1 MVSAEQWRIYFS
13 PNFPLDPDGMIRY
26 LKAVYYS
33 FPVQLILLY
42 LKKHQ
47 LLLLFWVIL
56 FSTIHGGFMHSFGA
70 DALFLAPEYLDHVN
84 ALSGAIVG
92 AAAGAFIM
100 SWNVTTFI
108 LYSRHF
114 RFLATT
120 TRPFLKFCT
129 NNFILPGGLLV
140 YYFFKAIDFDSTK
153 ELMTNSEIAWL
164 IAGFL
169 TGLLLVIGLSLLY
182 FFGADRTIIRQ
193 MTPLIANPKLFKS
206 QFNSKEIHR
215 NSSRLIH
222 VQWYM
227 SGPFSVKQVRDV
239 SHYSKEFIE
248 KIFSRHHFAAIL
260 SIFIAF
266 LFLVLVGFF
275 LDEPAFQLPAAAS
288 IFLFFSILLAV
299 SGAFSYFMQSWSIP
313 FLVLLFFIL
322 NILYRYEIID
332 PTNKAYGLNYTNRT
346 ERPVY
351 DRDHLLDMC
360 SPEKVAS
367 DKTLMLQILENWKK
381 KQKETKPLL
390 LIINTSGGGS
400 RSAAFTMNVLQKL
413 DRQNGGHLMDK
424 TFLITGA
431 SGGMFGAAYFRE
443 LSRIKEYQDPV
454 INPDDRK
461 YTDAIS
467 EDLLNP
473 LFSSFVA
480 RDLFSPAQKFKVGD
494 YEYIK
499 DRGYAFEQK
508 LNENTAGMLDRQ
520 LRDLAPE
527 EASAKIPVMLFS
539 SVITRDSRTMLI
551 STQPISFLM
560 RPVFDSTRIKTI
572 DPDAVDFGSFFY
584 KQDPMNMRMLTA
596 LRMNATFPYVL
607 PNVWLPSEPVID
619 VMDAGFRDNFG
630 EQVGIRFV
638 DVFRDWIQKNTR
650 GVLLIQIR
658 DRKTGGW
665 EYPFEST
672 DITEIITKP
681 LLLLQYNWYK
691 MQEYNQNDLLSVM
704 EGYMGNNF
712 YKMTFQYEPKSV
724 NEGATLNFHLSRQE
738 KLELANAVNS
748 SLNQQIFKSVNDLLN
763 P

>member
-1 MVSAEQWRIYFS
+1 M
-13 PNFPLDPDGMIRY
+13 RY
-26 LKAVYYS
+26 LKAVYFS

-42 LKKHQ
+42 LKKYQ
-47 LLLLFWVIL
+47 LLLLFWGIL

-70 DALFLAPEYLDHVN
+70 DALFLAPEYLGNVN

-100 SWNVTTFI
+100 CWNVTTFI

-120 TRPFLKFCT
+120 TRPFLKYCT
-129 NNFILPGGLLV
+129 NNFILPGILLIF
-140 YYFFKAIDFDSTK
+140 YFFEAIDFDSTK

-169 TGLLLVIGLSLLY
+169 TGFFLVIGLSLLY
-182 FFGADRTIIRQ
+182 FFEADRTIKRQ

-206 QFNSKEIHR
+206 QFKSKDIQL
-215 NSSRLIH
+215 NNSRLIH
-222 VQWYM
+222 VNWYM
-227 SGPFSVKQVRDV
+227 NGPFSIKQVRDV

-248 KIFSRHHFAAIL
+248 RIFSRHHFAAIL

-266 LFLVLVGFF
+266 LFLVVVGFF
-275 LDEPAFQLPAAAS
+275 MDEPAFQLPAAAS

-299 SGAFSYFMQSWSIP
+299 SGAFSYFLESWSIP
-313 FLVLLFFIL
+313 FLVLLFIVL
-322 NILYRYEIID
+322 NILYRYEVID

-346 ERPVY
+346 ERPLY
-351 DRDHLLDMC
+351 DREHLLDMC
-360 SPEKVAS
+360 SMSNVES
-367 DKTLMLQILENWKK
+367 DKGRMIKILENWKK
-381 KQKETKPLL
+381 KQKEEKPLL

-400 RSAAFTMNVLQKL
+400 RSAAFTMNILQKL
-413 DRQNGGHLMDK
+413 DKLNGGQLMNK
-424 TFLITGA
+424 TFMITGA

-443 LSRIKEYQDPV
+443 LSRLRDYKDST
-454 INPDDRK
+454 INPDDKK
-461 YTDAIS
+461 YTDAIAG
-467 EDLLNP
+467 DLLNP

-480 RDLFSPAQKFKVGD
+480 RDLFSPAQKFYVGN

-508 LNENTAGMLDRQ
+508 LDKNTGGVLNRQ
-520 LRDLAPE
+520 LRDLAPD
-527 EASAKIPVMLFS
+527 EAAARIPLMLFS

-560 RPVFDSTRIKTI
+560 RPVFDSSRIKTI

-584 KQDPMNMRMLTA
+584 KQDPMNVRMLTA

-638 DVFRDWIQKNTR
+638 DVFRDWILKNTR

-665 EYPFEST
+665 EYPFESK

-712 YKMTFQYEPKSV
+712 YKMTFQYEPKLA
-724 NEGATLNFHLSRQE
+724 NEGAALNFHLSREE
-738 KLELANAVNS
+738 KIDIANAVNS
-748 SLNQQIFKSVNDLLN
+748 SLNQQIFKSVNDLMN

>member
-1 MVSAEQWRIYFS
+1 M
-13 PNFPLDPDGMIRY
+13 MRY

-42 LKKHQ
+42 LKKYQ
-47 LLLLFWVIL
+47 LLLLFWGIL

-70 DALFLAPEYLDHVN
+70 DALFLAPEYLDNVN

-120 TRPFLKFCT
+120 TRPFLKYCT
-129 NNFILPGGLLV
+129 NNFILPGSLLI
-140 YYFFKAIDFDSTK
+140 YYFFKAIEFDSSK
-153 ELMTNSEIAWL
+153 ELMTNGEIAWL

-169 TGLLLVIGLSLLY
+169 TGFFLVIGLSLLY
-182 FFGADRTIIRQ
+182 FFGADFTIKRQ

-206 QFNSKEIHR
+206 QFKSKDVQL
-215 NSSRLIH
+215 NSSRLIR
-222 VQWYM
+222 VNWYM
-227 SGPFSVKQVRDV
+227 NGPFSVKQVRDV

-248 KIFSRHHFAAIL
+248 RIFSRHHFAAIL
-260 SIFIAF
+260 SICIAF
-266 LFLVLVGFF
+266 LFLVVVGFF
-275 LDEPAFQLPAAAS
+275 MDEPAFQLPAAAS
-288 IFLFFSILLAV
+288 IFLFFSILLSV
-299 SGAFSYFMQSWSIP
+299 SGAFSYFLESWSIP
-313 FLVLLFFIL
+313 FLVLLFFVL
-322 NILYRYEIID
+322 NILYRFEVID
-332 PTNKAYGLNYTNRT
+332 PTNKAYGLNYTNRA

-351 DRDHLLDMC
+351 NRDHLLAMC
-360 SPEKVAS
+360 SLDKVTE
-367 DKTLMLQILENWKK
+367 DKTKMLRILESWKK
-381 KQKETKPLL
+381 KQKENKPLL

-413 DRQNGGHLMDK
+413 DRQNNGHLMDK
-424 TFLITGA
+424 TFMITGA

-443 LSRIKEYQDPV
+443 LSRLKTNKGST
-454 INPDDRK
+454 INPDDRGF
-461 YTDAIS
+461 TDAIS
-467 EDLLNP
+467 GDLLNP

-499 DRGYAFEQK
+499 DRGYSFEQK
-508 LNENTAGMLDRQ
+508 LNKNTAGVLDRQ
-520 LRDLAPE
+520 LRDIEPE
-527 EASAKIPVMLFS
+527 EAAARIPLMLFS

-560 RPVFDSTRIKTI
+560 RPVFDSSRIKTI

-630 EQVGIRFV
+630 EQVGLRFIH
-638 DVFRDWIQKNTR
+638 VFRDWIIQNTR

-665 EYPFEST
+665 DYPFESK

-712 YKMTFQYEPKSV
+712 YKMTFQYEPKTV
-724 NEGATLNFHLSRQE
+724 NEGAALNFHLSRQE
-738 KLELANAVNS
+738 KLDLANAVNNQ
-748 SLNQQIFKSVNDLLN
+748 LNQQIFKNVNDLLN

>member
-1 MVSAEQWRIYFS
+1 
-13 PNFPLDPDGMIRY
+13 MIRY

-42 LKKHQ
+42 LKKYQ

-70 DALFLAPEYLDHVN
+70 DALFLAPEYLDNVN

-92 AAAGAFIM
+92 ASAGAFIM
-100 SWNVTTFI
+100 CWNVTTFI

-120 TRPFLKFCT
+120 TRPFLKYCT
-129 NNFILPGGLLV
+129 NNFILPGVLLI
-140 YYFFKAIDFDSTK
+140 YYFFKAIDFDSNK
-153 ELMTNSEIAWL
+153 ELMTNGEIAWL

-169 TGLLLVIGLSLLY
+169 TGFFLVIGLSLVY
-182 FFGADRTIIRQ
+182 FFEADRTIKRQ

-206 QFNSKEIHR
+206 QFKSKDVQL
-215 NSSRLIH
+215 NSSRLIR
-222 VQWYM
+222 VSWYM
-227 SGPFSVKQVRDV
+227 NGPFTIKQVRDV

-248 KIFSRHHFAAIL
+248 RIFSRHHFAAIL

-266 LFLVLVGFF
+266 LFLVVVGFF
-275 LDEPAFQLPAAAS
+275 MDQPAFQLPAAAS
-288 IFLFFSILLAV
+288 IFLFFAILLAV
-299 SGAFSYFMQSWSIP
+299 SGAFSYFLESWSIP
-313 FLVLLFFIL
+313 FLVILFFLL
-322 NILYRYEIID
+322 NILYKYDVID
-332 PTNKAYGLNYTNRT
+332 PTNKAYGLNYTNRA
-346 ERPVY
+346 ERPAY
-351 DRDHLLDMC
+351 DREHLLDMC
-360 SPEKVAS
+360 SAKNVSE
-367 DKTLMLQILENWKK
+367 DKDRMIRILENWKK
-381 KQKETKPLL
+381 KQNEVKPLL

-400 RSAAFTMNVLQKL
+400 RSAAFTMNILQKL
-413 DRQNGGHLMDK
+413 DKLNGGKLMDK

-443 LSRIKEYQDPV
+443 LSRIREYKDST

-461 YTDAIS
+461 FTDAIS
-467 EDLLNP
+467 GDLLNP

-480 RDLFSPAQKFKVGD
+480 RDLFSPAQKFYVGN

-508 LNENTAGMLDRQ
+508 LNKNTGGVLDRQ
-520 LRDLAPE
+520 LRDLAPDE
-527 EASAKIPVMLFS
+527 SAARIPLMLFS

-551 STQPISFLM
+551 STQPIRFLM

-572 DPDAVDFGSFFY
+572 DPDAIDFGSFFNR
-584 KQDPMNMRMLTA
+584 QDPMNVRMLTA

-638 DVFRDWIQKNTR
+638 DVFREWIQKNTR

-665 EYPFEST
+665 ESPFEST

-704 EGYMGNNF
+704 EGYMGNDF
-712 YKMTFQYEPKSV
+712 YKMTFQYEPKLA
-724 NEGATLNFHLSRQE
+724 NEGAALNFHLSRKE
-738 KLELANAVNS
+738 KLDIANAVNS
-748 SLNQQIFKSVNDLLN
+748 AQNQQTFKSVNDLLN

>member
-1 MVSAEQWRIYFS
+1 MT
-13 PNFPLDPDGMIRY
+13 Y
-26 LKAVYYS
+26 LKSVYYS
-33 FPVQLILLY
+33 FPVQLVLLY
-42 LKKHQ
+42 LKKYQ
-47 LLLLFWVIL
+47 LLLIFWLIL
-56 FSTIHGGFMHSFGA
+56 FSTIHGGFMHSVGA
-70 DALFLAPEYLDHVN
+70 DALFLAPEYLDQVN

-108 LYSRHF
+108 LFSRHF

-129 NNFILPGGLLV
+129 NNFILPGSLLI
-140 YYFFKAIDFDSTK
+140 YYFFKAIDFDSSK
-153 ELMTNSEIAWL
+153 ELMTNGEIAWL

-169 TGLLLVIGLSLLY
+169 TGFFLVIGLSLLY

-193 MTPLIANPKLFKS
+193 MTPLISNPKLFKS
-206 QFNSKEIHR
+206 QFKSNDIQIY
-215 NSSRLIH
+215 SSRLIR
-222 VQWYM
+222 VNWYL
-227 SGPFSVKQVRDV
+227 SGPLSVKQVRDV
-239 SHYSKEFIE
+239 SHYSKEFIDRV
-248 KIFSRHHFAAIL
+248 FSRHHFAAIL
-260 SIFIAF
+260 SICIAF

-275 LDEPAFQLPAAAS
+275 MDEPFFQLPAAAS

-299 SGAFSYFMQSWSIP
+299 SGAFSYFLESWSIP
-313 FLVLLFFIL
+313 FLVLLFFVL
-322 NILYRYEIID
+322 NILYHFEVID
-332 PTNKAYGLNYTNRT
+332 PTNKAYGLNYTNRAD
-346 ERPVY
+346 RPEY
-351 DRDHLLDMC
+351 SRAHLLDMC
-360 SPEKVAS
+360 SPGKVTS
-367 DKTLMLQILENWKK
+367 DKDRMLKILEKWKK
-381 KQKETKPLL
+381 KQQEEKPML

-413 DRQNGGHLMDK
+413 DKENGGRLMDK

-443 LSRIKEYQDPV
+443 LSRLKTYKDSS
-454 INPDDRK
+454 INPDDHK

-467 EDLLNP
+467 VDLLNP

-480 RDLFSPAQKFKVGD
+480 RDLASPAQKFKVGN

-508 LNENTAGMLDRQ
+508 LNANTGGVLDRQ
-520 LRDLAPE
+520 FRDIEPE
-527 EASAKIPVMLFS
+527 EASAQIPLMLFS

-560 RPVFDSTRIKTI
+560 RPVFDSNRIKTI

-584 KQDPMNMRMLTA
+584 KQDPKNVRMLTA

-638 DVFRDWIQKNTR
+638 HVFHDWIQQNTR

-665 EYPFEST
+665 ENPFEST
-672 DITEIITKP
+672 SITEIITKP

-704 EGYMGNNF
+704 EGYMGNTF
-712 YKMTFQYEPKSV
+712 YKMTFQYEPALV
-724 NEGATLNFHLSRQE
+724 NDGAALNFHLSRKE
-738 KLELANAVNS
+738 KLDIANAVNS
-748 SLNQQIFKSVNDLLN
+748 PLNQQILKSVDELLN
-763 P
+763 PQ

>member
-1 MVSAEQWRIYFS
+1 MMV
-13 PNFPLDPDGMIRY
+13 Y
-26 LKAVYYS
+26 LKSVYYS

-42 LKKHQ
+42 LKKYQ
-47 LLLLFWVIL
+47 LLLIFWLIL
-56 FSTIHGGFMHSFGA
+56 FSTIHGGFMHSVGA

-92 AAAGAFIM
+92 AATGAFIM

-108 LYSRHF
+108 LFSRHF

-129 NNFILPGGLLV
+129 NNFILPGILLI
-140 YYFFKAIDFDSTK
+140 YYFFKAIDFDSSK

-169 TGLLLVIGLSLLY
+169 AGFFLVIGLSLLY

-206 QFNSKEIHR
+206 QFNSKDAQIY
-215 NSSRLIH
+215 SSRLIR
-222 VQWYM
+222 VNWYM
-227 SGPFSVKQVRDV
+227 SGPLSVKQVRDV
-239 SHYSKEFIE
+239 SHYSKEFIDRV
-248 KIFSRHHFAAIL
+248 FSRHHFAAIL
-260 SIFIAF
+260 SICIAF

-275 LDEPAFQLPAAAS
+275 MDEPYFQLPAAAS

-299 SGAFSYFMQSWSIP
+299 SGAFSYFLESWSIP
-313 FLVLLFFIL
+313 FLVLLFFFL
-322 NILYRYEIID
+322 NILYKYEIID
-332 PTNKAYGLNYTNRT
+332 PTNKAYGLNYTNRAD
-346 ERPVY
+346 RPEY
-351 DRDHLLDMC
+351 SQAHLEEMC
-360 SPEKVAS
+360 SPEKVAA
-367 DKTLMLQILENWKK
+367 DKSHMLTILENWKK
-381 KQKETKPLL
+381 KQKEEKPIL

-413 DRQNGGHLMDK
+413 DKEIGGRLMDK

-443 LSRIKEYQDPV
+443 LSRLKTFKDSS
-454 INPDDRK
+454 INPDDHK

-467 EDLLNP
+467 VDLLNP

-480 RDLFSPAQKFKVGD
+480 RDLFSPAQKFKVGS

-508 LNENTAGMLDRQ
+508 LNTNTGGVLDRQ
-520 LRDLAPE
+520 FRDIEPE
-527 EASAKIPVMLFS
+527 ERSAQIPLMFFS
-539 SVITRDSRTMLI
+539 SVVTRDSRTMLI

-560 RPVFDSTRIKTI
+560 RPVFDSNRIKTI
-572 DPDAVDFGSFFY
+572 APDAVDFGSFFY
-584 KQDPMNMRMLTA
+584 KQDPMNVRMLTA

-638 DVFRDWIQKNTR
+638 DVFHDWIQQNTR

-665 EYPFEST
+665 ENPYEST
-672 DITEIITKP
+672 NITDIITKP
-681 LLLLQYNWYK
+681 LLLIQFNWYK

-704 EGYMGNNF
+704 ESYMG
-712 YKMTFQYEPKSV
+712 
-724 NEGATLNFHLSRQE
+724 
-738 KLELANAVNS
+738 
-748 SLNQQIFKSVNDLLN
+748 
-763 P
+763 

>member
-1 MVSAEQWRIYFS
+1 MV
-13 PNFPLDPDGMIRY
+13 RY
-26 LKAVYYS
+26 LTSVYYS
-33 FPVQLILLY
+33 FPIQLILLY
-42 LKKHQ
+42 LKKYQ
-47 LLLLFWVIL
+47 LLLLFWGIL

-70 DALFLAPEYLDHVN
+70 DALFLAPEYLDNVN

-100 SWNVTTFI
+100 CWNVTTFI

-120 TRPFLKFCT
+120 TRPFLKYCT
-129 NNFILPGGLLV
+129 NNFILPGSLLT
-140 YYFFKAIDFDSTK
+140 YYFFKAIEFDSTK

-169 TGLLLVIGLSLLY
+169 TGFFLVIGLSLLY
-182 FFGADRTIIRQ
+182 FFGADFTIKRQ

-206 QFNSKEIHR
+206 QFKSKDIQL
-215 NSSRLIH
+215 NSSRLIR
-222 VQWYM
+222 VNWYM
-227 SGPFSVKQVRDV
+227 NGPFSVKQVRDV

-248 KIFSRHHFAAIL
+248 RIFSRHHFAAIL
-260 SIFIAF
+260 SICIAF
-266 LFLVLVGFF
+266 LFLGVVGFF
-275 LDEPAFQLPAAAS
+275 MDEPIFQLPAAAS

-299 SGAFSYFMQSWSIP
+299 SGAFSYFLESWSIP
-313 FLVLLFFIL
+313 FLVLLFFVL
-322 NILYRYEIID
+322 NILYHYDIID

-346 ERPVY
+346 ERPAY
-351 DRDHLLDMC
+351 NREHLLAMC
-360 SPEKVAS
+360 SPDKVSA
-367 DKTLMLQILENWKK
+367 DKAQMIRILENWKK
-381 KQKETKPLL
+381 KQKEAKPLL

-400 RSAAFTMNVLQKL
+400 RSAAFTMNILQKL
-413 DRQNGGHLMDK
+413 DQQNGGHLMDK
-424 TFLITGA
+424 TFMITGA

-443 LSRIKEYQDPV
+443 LSRLKAFKDST
-454 INPDDRK
+454 INPDDRR
-461 YTDAIS
+461 YTEAIAG
-467 EDLLNP
+467 DLLNP

-480 RDLFSPAQKFKVGD
+480 RDLFAPAQKFKVGD

-499 DRGYAFEQK
+499 DRGYSFEQK
-508 LNENTAGMLDRQ
+508 LNQNTAGVLDRQ

-527 EASAKIPVMLFS
+527 EATARIPLMLFS
-539 SVITRDSRTMLI
+539 SVVTRDSRSMLI

-560 RPVFDSTRIKTI
+560 RPVFDSSRIKTI

-584 KQDPMNMRMLTA
+584 KQDPMNIRMLTA
-596 LRMNATFPYVL
+596 LRMNATFPYIL

-630 EQVGIRFV
+630 EQVGLRFV
-638 DVFRDWIQKNTR
+638 HVFRDWILENTR

-665 EYPFEST
+665 DYPFEST

-681 LLLLQYNWYK
+681 LLLIQYNWYK

-724 NEGATLNFHLSRQE
+724 NEGAALNFHLSRQE
-738 KLELANAVNS
+738 KLDLANATNNQ
-748 SLNQQIFKSVNDLLN
+748 LNTQIFKNVNDLLN

>member
-1 MVSAEQWRIYFS
+1 MQ
-13 PNFPLDPDGMIRY
+13 Y
-26 LKAVYYS
+26 LKSVYYS

-42 LKKHQ
+42 LKKYQ
-47 LLLLFWVIL
+47 LLLIFWVIL

-70 DALFLAPEYLDHVN
+70 DALFLAPEYLDNVN

-100 SWNVTTFI
+100 CWNVTTFI

-120 TRPFLKFCT
+120 TRPFLKYCT
-129 NNFILPGGLLV
+129 NNFILPGTLMI
-140 YYFFKAIDFDSTK
+140 YYFFKAIEFDSTK

-169 TGLLLVIGLSLLY
+169 TGFFLVIGLSLLY
-182 FFGADRTIIRQ
+182 FFEADRTIIRQ

-206 QFNSKEIHR
+206 QFNSKDIQR
-215 NSSRLIH
+215 NSSRLIR

-227 SGPFSVKQVRDV
+227 NGPFSIKQVRDV

-248 KIFSRHHFAAIL
+248 RIFGRHHFAAIL

-275 LDEPAFQLPAAAS
+275 MDEPAFQLPAAAS

-299 SGAFSYFMQSWSIP
+299 SGAFSYFMESWSIP
-313 FLVLLFFIL
+313 FLVVLFLIL
-322 NILYRYEIID
+322 NVLYRYEIID

-346 ERPVY
+346 DRPVY
-351 DRDHLLDMC
+351 DRNHLLDMC
-360 SPEKVAS
+360 TPDKVEA
-367 DKTLMLQILENWKK
+367 DKAGMLKILENWKK
-381 KQKETKPLL
+381 KQKEEKPLL

-413 DRQNGGHLMDK
+413 DKQNGGHLMDK
-424 TFLITGA
+424 AFLITGA

-443 LSRIKEYQDPV
+443 LSRMKEYQDSS
-454 INPDDRK
+454 INPEDHR

-467 EDLLNP
+467 GDLLNP

-480 RDLFSPAQKFKVGD
+480 RDLFSPAQKFSVGD

-508 LNENTAGMLDRQ
+508 LNKNTGGVLDRQ
-520 LRDLAPE
+520 LKDLTADE
-527 EASAKIPVMLFS
+527 TAARIPLMLFS

-560 RPVFDSTRIKTI
+560 RPVFDSSHIKTI
-572 DPDAVDFGSFFY
+572 DPDAVDFHKFFA

-630 EQVGIRFV
+630 EQVGLRFV
-638 DVFRDWIQKNTR
+638 HVFRDWILKNTR

-665 EYPFEST
+665 EFPFEST

-681 LLLLQYNWYK
+681 LLLIQYNWYK

-704 EGYMGNNF
+704 EGYMGNTF
-712 YKMTFQYEPKSV
+712 YKMTFQYEPKTA
-724 NEGATLNFHLSRQE
+724 NAGAALNFHLSRQE
-738 KLELANAVNS
+738 KLDIAEAIDNNQ
-748 SLNQQIFKSVNDLLN
+748 NQQIFKSVNDLLN

>member
-1 MVSAEQWRIYFS
+1 M
-13 PNFPLDPDGMIRY
+13 MRY

-42 LKKHQ
+42 LKKYQ
-47 LLLLFWVIL
+47 LLLLFWGIL

-70 DALFLAPEYLDHVN
+70 DALFLAPEYLDNVN

-100 SWNVTTFI
+100 CWNVTTFI

-120 TRPFLKFCT
+120 TRPFLKYCT
-129 NNFILPGGLLV
+129 NNFILPGSLLI
-140 YYFFKAIDFDSTK
+140 YYFFKAIEFDSSK

-169 TGLLLVIGLSLLY
+169 TGFFLVIGLSLLY
-182 FFGADRTIIRQ
+182 FFGADFTIKRQ

-206 QFNSKEIHR
+206 QFKSKDVQL
-215 NSSRLIH
+215 NSSRLIR
-222 VQWYM
+222 VNWYM
-227 SGPFSVKQVRDV
+227 NGPFSVKQVRDV

-248 KIFSRHHFAAIL
+248 RIFSRHHFAAIL
-260 SIFIAF
+260 SICIAF
-266 LFLVLVGFF
+266 LFLVVVGFF
-275 LDEPAFQLPAAAS
+275 MDEPAFQLPAAAS

-299 SGAFSYFMQSWSIP
+299 SGAFSYFLESWSIP
-313 FLVLLFFIL
+313 FLVLLFFVL
-322 NILYRYEIID
+322 NILYRFEVID
-332 PTNKAYGLNYTNRT
+332 PTNKAYGLNYTNRP

-351 DRDHLLDMC
+351 NRDHLLAMC
-360 SPEKVAS
+360 SLDKVTE
-367 DKTLMLQILENWKK
+367 DKTKMLRILESWKK
-381 KQKETKPLL
+381 KQKEGKPLL

-413 DRQNGGHLMDK
+413 DRQNNGHLMDK
-424 TFLITGA
+424 TFMITGA

-443 LSRIKEYQDPV
+443 LSRLKTNKGSS
-454 INPDDRK
+454 INPDDRR

-467 EDLLNP
+467 GDLLNP

-499 DRGYAFEQK
+499 DRGYSFEQK
-508 LNENTAGMLDRQ
+508 LNKNTAGALDRQ
-520 LRDLAPE
+520 LRDIEPDETA
-527 EASAKIPVMLFS
+527 ARIPLMLFS

-584 KQDPMNMRMLTA
+584 RQDPMNMRMLTA

-630 EQVGIRFV
+630 EQVGLRFIH
-638 DVFRDWIQKNTR
+638 VFRDWILQNTR

-665 EYPFEST
+665 DYPFESK

-704 EGYMGNNF
+704 EGYMGSSF
-712 YKMTFQYEPKSV
+712 YKMTIQYEPKVV

-738 KLELANAVNS
+738 KLDLANAINS
-748 SLNQQIFKSVNDLLN
+748 AQNQQIFKSINDLMN

>member
-1 MVSAEQWRIYFS
+1 M
-13 PNFPLDPDGMIRY
+13 LY
-26 LKAVYYS
+26 LKSVYFS

-42 LKKHQ
+42 LKKYQ
-47 LLLLFWVIL
+47 LLLIFWLIL
-56 FSTIHGGFMHSFGA
+56 FSTIHGGFMHSVGA

-108 LYSRHF
+108 LFSRHF

-129 NNFILPGGLLV
+129 NNFILPGILLI
-140 YYFFKAIDFDSTK
+140 YYFFKAIDFDSSK

-169 TGLLLVIGLSLLY
+169 AGFFLVIGLSLLY

-206 QFNSKEIHR
+206 QFNSKEGQIYT
-215 NSSRLIH
+215 SRLIK
-222 VQWYM
+222 VNWYL
-227 SGPFSVKQVRDV
+227 SGPLSVKQVRDV
-239 SHYSKEFIE
+239 SHYSKEFIDRV
-248 KIFSRHHFAAIL
+248 FSRHHFAAIL
-260 SIFIAF
+260 SICIAF

-275 LDEPAFQLPAAAS
+275 MDEPYFQLPAAAS

-299 SGAFSYFMQSWSIP
+299 SGAFSYFLESWSIP
-313 FLVLLFFIL
+313 FLVLLFFFL
-322 NILYRYEIID
+322 NILYQYEIID
-332 PTNKAYGLNYTNRT
+332 PTNKAYGLNYTNRS
-346 ERPVY
+346 ERPAY
-351 DRDHLLDMC
+351 TRDHLLDMC
-360 SPEKVAS
+360 SPEKVSA
-367 DKTLMLQILENWKK
+367 DKKRMLQILENWKK
-381 KQKETKPLL
+381 KQKEEKPLM

-413 DRQNGGHLMDK
+413 DKENDGRLMDK

-443 LSRIKEYQDPV
+443 LSRQRQYKDHN
-454 INPDDRK
+454 INPDDHK

-467 EDLLNP
+467 VDLLNP

-480 RDLFSPAQKFKVGD
+480 RDLFSPAQKFKVGE

-508 LNENTAGMLDRQ
+508 LNANTGGVLDRQ
-520 LRDLAPE
+520 LRDIAPE
-527 EASAKIPVMLFS
+527 ESSAQIPLMLFS

-560 RPVFDSTRIKTI
+560 RPVFDSNRIKTI
-572 DPDAVDFGSFFY
+572 APDAVDFGSFFSR
-584 KQDPMNMRMLTA
+584 QDPMNVRMLTA

-607 PNVWLPSEPVID
+607 PNVWLPSDPVID

-638 DVFRDWIQKNTR
+638 HVFHDWIQQNTR

-665 EYPFEST
+665 ENPFEST
-672 DITEIITKP
+672 NITEIITKP
-681 LLLLQYNWYK
+681 LLLLQFNWYK

-704 EGYMGNNF
+704 ESYMGNTF
-712 YKMTFQYEPKSV
+712 YKMTFQYEPKTI
-724 NEGATLNFHLSRQE
+724 NDGAALNFHLSRKE
-738 KLELANAVNS
+738 KLDIANAVNS
-748 SLNQQIFKSVNDLLN
+748 PLNQQILKSVDELLN
-763 P
+763 GEK

>member
-1 MVSAEQWRIYFS
+1 MV
-13 PNFPLDPDGMIRY
+13 RY
-26 LKAVYYS
+26 LISVYYS

-42 LKKHQ
+42 LKKYQ
-47 LLLLFWVIL
+47 LLLLFWGIL

-92 AAAGAFIM
+92 ASAGAFIM
-100 SWNVTTFI
+100 CWNVTTFI

-120 TRPFLKFCT
+120 TRPFLKYCT
-129 NNFILPGGLLV
+129 NNFILPGSLLI
-140 YYFFKAIDFDSTK
+140 YYFFKAINFDSTK
-153 ELMTNSEIAWL
+153 ELMTDSEIAWL

-169 TGLLLVIGLSLLY
+169 TGFFLVIGLSLLY
-182 FFGADRTIIRQ
+182 FLGADLTIKRQ

-206 QFNSKEIHR
+206 QFKSKDVQL
-215 NSSRLIH
+215 NSSRLIR
-222 VQWYM
+222 VKWYM
-227 SGPFSVKQVRDV
+227 NGPISVKQVRDV

-248 KIFSRHHFAAIL
+248 RIFSRHHFAAIL
-260 SIFIAF
+260 SICIAF
-266 LFLVLVGFF
+266 LFLGVVGFF
-275 LDEPAFQLPAAAS
+275 MDEPVFQLPAAAS

-299 SGAFSYFMQSWSIP
+299 SGAFSYFLESWSIP
-313 FLVLLFFIL
+313 FLVLLFFVL
-322 NILYRYEIID
+322 NILYQYDIID
-332 PTNKAYGLNYTNRT
+332 PTNKAYGLNYTNRS
-346 ERPVY
+346 ERPAY
-351 DRDHLLDMC
+351 NREHLLAMC
-360 SPEKVAS
+360 SLDKVTA
-367 DKTLMLQILENWKK
+367 DKAQMIRILENWKK
-381 KQKETKPLL
+381 KQKEAKPLL

-400 RSAAFTMNVLQKL
+400 RSAAFTMNILQKL
-413 DRQNGGHLMDK
+413 DQQNGGHLMDK
-424 TFLITGA
+424 TFMITGA

-443 LSRIKEYQDPV
+443 LSRLKQYKDST
-454 INPDDRK
+454 INPDDRR
-461 YTDAIS
+461 YTDAIAG
-467 EDLLNP
+467 DLLNP

-499 DRGYAFEQK
+499 DRGYSFEQK
-508 LNENTAGMLDRQ
+508 LNQNTAGVLDRQ
-520 LRDLAPE
+520 LRDLATE
-527 EASAKIPVMLFS
+527 EAAARIPLMLFS
-539 SVITRDSRTMLI
+539 SVVTRDSRSMLI

-560 RPVFDSTRIKTI
+560 RPVFDSSRIKTI

-584 KQDPMNMRMLTA
+584 KQDPMNIRMLTA
-596 LRMNATFPYVL
+596 LRMNATFPYIL
-607 PNVWLPSEPVID
+607 PNVWLPSDPVID

-630 EQVGIRFV
+630 EQVGLRFV
-638 DVFRDWIQKNTR
+638 HVFRDWILENTR

-665 EYPFEST
+665 DYPFEST

-681 LLLLQYNWYK
+681 LLLIQYNWYK

-712 YKMTFQYEPKSV
+712 YKMTFQYEPKTAL
-724 NEGATLNFHLSRQE
+724 EGAALNFHLSREE
-738 KLELANAVNS
+738 KLDLANAVNNQQ
-748 SLNQQIFKSVNDLLN
+748 NQQIFKNVNDLLN

>member
-1 MVSAEQWRIYFS
+1 M
-13 PNFPLDPDGMIRY
+13 RY

-42 LKKHQ
+42 LKKYQ
-47 LLLLFWVIL
+47 LLLLFWGIL

-70 DALFLAPEYLDHVN
+70 DALFLAPEYLDNVN

-100 SWNVTTFI
+100 CWNITTFI

-120 TRPFLKFCT
+120 TRPFLKYCT
-129 NNFILPGGLLV
+129 NNFILPGILLV
-140 YYFFKAIDFDSTK
+140 FYFFEAIDFDSTK

-169 TGLLLVIGLSLLY
+169 TGFFLVIGLSLLY
-182 FFGADRTIIRQ
+182 FFEADRTIKRQ

-206 QFNSKEIHR
+206 QFKSKDIQL
-215 NSSRLIH
+215 NNSRLIH
-222 VQWYM
+222 VNWYM
-227 SGPFSVKQVRDV
+227 NGPFSIKQVRDV

-248 KIFSRHHFAAIL
+248 RIFSRHHFAAIL

-266 LFLVLVGFF
+266 LFLVVVGFF
-275 LDEPAFQLPAAAS
+275 MDQPAFQLPAAAS

-299 SGAFSYFMQSWSIP
+299 SGAFSYFLESWSIP
-313 FLVLLFFIL
+313 FLVLLFIVL
-322 NILYRYEIID
+322 NILYRYEVID
-332 PTNKAYGLNYTNRT
+332 PTNKAYGLNYTNHT
-346 ERPVY
+346 ERPLY
-351 DRDHLLDMC
+351 NREHLLDMV
-360 SPEKVAS
+360 SRNNVEA
-367 DKTLMLQILENWKK
+367 DKARMLQILENWKK
-381 KQKETKPLL
+381 KQKEEKPLM

-400 RSAAFTMNVLQKL
+400 RSAAFTMNILQKL
-413 DRQNGGHLMDK
+413 DKLNGGRLMDK
-424 TFLITGA
+424 TFMITGA

-443 LSRIKEYQDPV
+443 LSRLHQYKDSS

-467 EDLLNP
+467 GDLLNP

-480 RDLFSPAQKFKVGD
+480 RDLFSPAQKFYVGN

-508 LNENTAGMLDRQ
+508 LNKNTGGVLDRQ
-520 LRDLAPE
+520 LHDLAPD
-527 EASAKIPVMLFS
+527 EAAARIPIMLFS

-560 RPVFDSTRIKTI
+560 RPVFDSSRIKNI
-572 DPDAVDFGSFFY
+572 DPDAVDFGSFFN
-584 KQDPMNMRMLTA
+584 KQDPMNVRMLTA

-638 DVFRDWIQKNTR
+638 DVFRDWILKNTR

-665 EYPFEST
+665 EYPFESK

-712 YKMTFQYEPKSV
+712 YKMTFQYEPKSA
-724 NEGATLNFHLSRQE
+724 NEGAALNFHLSREE
-738 KLELANAVNS
+738 KIDIANAVNS
-748 SLNQQIFKSVNDLLN
+748 SLNQQIFKSVNDLMN

>member
-1 MVSAEQWRIYFS
+1 M
-13 PNFPLDPDGMIRY
+13 RY

-42 LKKHQ
+42 LKKYQ

-70 DALFLAPEYLDHVN
+70 DALFLAPEYLGNVN
-84 ALSGAIVG
+84 VLSGAIVG
-92 AAAGAFIM
+92 ASAGAFIM
-100 SWNVTTFI
+100 CWNVTTFI

-120 TRPFLKFCT
+120 TRPFLKYCT
-129 NNFILPGGLLV
+129 NNFILPGILLI

-169 TGLLLVIGLSLLY
+169 TGFFLVIGLSLLY
-182 FFGADRTIIRQ
+182 FFEADRTIKRQ

-206 QFNSKEIHR
+206 QFKSKDVQL
-215 NSSRLIH
+215 NSSRLIR
-222 VQWYM
+222 VNWYM
-227 SGPFSVKQVRDV
+227 NGPFTIKQVRDV

-248 KIFSRHHFAAIL
+248 RIFSRHHFAAIL

-266 LFLVLVGFF
+266 LFLVVVGFF
-275 LDEPAFQLPAAAS
+275 MDQPAFQLPAAAS
-288 IFLFFSILLAV
+288 IFLFFAILLAV
-299 SGAFSYFMQSWSIP
+299 SGAFSYFLESWSIP
-313 FLVLLFFIL
+313 FLVILFFVL
-322 NILYRYEIID
+322 NILYRYDVID
-332 PTNKAYGLNYTNRT
+332 PTNKAYGLNYTNRN
-346 ERPVY
+346 ERPEY
-351 DRDHLLDMC
+351 DRDYLLNMC
-360 SPEKVAS
+360 SEKNVTS
-367 DKTLMLQILENWKK
+367 DKKHMIQILENWKK
-381 KQKETKPLL
+381 KQKEDKPLF

-400 RSAAFTMNVLQKL
+400 RSAAFTMNILQKL
-413 DRQNGGHLMDK
+413 DKINGGKLMDK
-424 TFLITGA
+424 TFMITGA

-443 LSRIKEYQDPV
+443 LSRLREFKDSA

-467 EDLLNP
+467 GDLLNP

-480 RDLFSPAQKFKVGD
+480 RDLFSPAQKFYVGN

-508 LNENTAGMLDRQ
+508 LNQNTGGVLDRQ
-520 LRDLAPE
+520 LRDLEPD
-527 EASAKIPVMLFS
+527 EAAGRIPLMLFS

-560 RPVFDSTRIKTI
+560 RPVFDSNRIKTI
-572 DPDAVDFGSFFY
+572 DPDAVDFGSFFS
-584 KQDPMNMRMLTA
+584 KQDPMNVRMLTA

-607 PNVWLPSEPVID
+607 PNVWLPSDPVID

-638 DVFRDWIQKNTR
+638 DVFREWIQKNTR

-665 EYPFEST
+665 ESPFEST

-704 EGYMGNNF
+704 EGYMGNDF
-712 YKMTFQYEPKSV
+712 YKMTFQYEPKLA
-724 NEGATLNFHLSRQE
+724 NEGAALNFHLSRQE
-738 KLELANAVNS
+738 KLDIANAVNS
-748 SLNQQIFKSVNDLLN
+748 SQNQLIFKSVNDLLN

>member
-1 MVSAEQWRIYFS
+1 MK
-13 PNFPLDPDGMIRY
+13 Y

-42 LKKHQ
+42 LKKYQ
-47 LLLLFWVIL
+47 LLLLFWGIL

-70 DALFLAPEYLDHVN
+70 DALFLAPEYLDNVN

-100 SWNVTTFI
+100 CWNVTTFI

-120 TRPFLKFCT
+120 TRPFLKYCT
-129 NNFILPGGLLV
+129 NNFILPGSLLI
-140 YYFFKAIDFDSTK
+140 YYFIKAIDFDSTK
-153 ELMTNSEIAWL
+153 ELMTDSEIAWL

-169 TGLLLVIGLSLLY
+169 TGFLLVIGLSLLY
-182 FFGADRTIIRQ
+182 FFEADRTIKRQ
-193 MTPLIANPKLFKS
+193 MTPLIANPKLFKTEFKTKDV
-206 QFNSKEIHR
+206 QIN
-215 NSSRLIH
+215 NSRLIR
-222 VQWYM
+222 VNWYM
-227 SGPFSVKQVRDV
+227 NGPFSVKQVRDV

-248 KIFSRHHFAAIL
+248 RIFSRHHFAAIL
-260 SIFIAF
+260 SICIAF
-266 LFLVLVGFF
+266 LFLVVVGFF
-275 LDEPAFQLPAAAS
+275 MDEPAFQLPAAAS
-288 IFLFFSILLAV
+288 IFLFFAILLAV
-299 SGAFSYFMQSWSIP
+299 SGAFSYFLESWSIP
-313 FLVLLFFIL
+313 FLVLLFLVL
-322 NILYRYEIID
+322 NILYRLEIID
-332 PTNKAYGLNYTNRT
+332 PTNKAYGLNYTNRN

-351 DRDHLLDMC
+351 DRDHLLNMC
-360 SPEKVAS
+360 SEEKVAA
-367 DKTLMLQILENWKK
+367 DKTNMLKILENWKK
-381 KQKETKPLL
+381 KQKEAKPML

-413 DRQNGGHLMDK
+413 DKQNGGHLMDK
-424 TFLITGA
+424 TFMITGA

-443 LSRIKEYQDPV
+443 LSRLRANKDST
-454 INPDDRK
+454 INPDEHK

-467 EDLLNP
+467 GDLLNP

-508 LNENTAGMLDRQ
+508 LNKNTAGVLDRQ
-520 LRDLAPE
+520 LRDLEPE
-527 EASAKIPVMLFS
+527 EAAARIPLMLFS

-572 DPDAVDFGSFFY
+572 DPDAIDFGSFFY

-638 DVFRDWIQKNTR
+638 HVFRDWILQNTS

-665 EYPFEST
+665 ESPFEST
-672 DITEIITKP
+672 NITEIITKP

-691 MQEYNQNDLLSVM
+691 MQEYNQNDLLSVI

-712 YKMTFQYEPKSV
+712 YKMTFQYEPKSA
-724 NEGATLNFHLSRQE
+724 NAGAALNFHLSRQE
-738 KLELANAVNS
+738 KLDIANAVNS
-748 SLNQQIFKSVNDLLN
+748 SRNEEIFKNVDDLLN

>member
-1 MVSAEQWRIYFS
+1 MV
-13 PNFPLDPDGMIRY
+13 RY
-26 LKAVYYS
+26 LTSVYYS

-42 LKKHQ
+42 LKKYQ
-47 LLLLFWVIL
+47 LLLLFWGIL

-70 DALFLAPEYLDHVN
+70 DALFLAPEYLDNVN

-92 AAAGAFIM
+92 ASAGAFIM
-100 SWNVTTFI
+100 CWNVTTFI

-120 TRPFLKFCT
+120 TRPFLKYCT
-129 NNFILPGGLLV
+129 NNFILPGSLLI
-140 YYFFKAIDFDSTK
+140 YYFFKAIEFDSTR
-153 ELMTNSEIAWL
+153 ELMTNSEIAWM

-169 TGLLLVIGLSLLY
+169 TGFFLVIGLSLLY
-182 FFGADRTIIRQ
+182 FLGADLTIKRQ

-206 QFNSKEIHR
+206 QFKSKDVQL
-215 NSSRLIH
+215 NSSRLIR
-222 VQWYM
+222 VNWYM
-227 SGPFSVKQVRDV
+227 NGPFSVKQVRDV

-248 KIFSRHHFAAIL
+248 RIFSRHHFAAIL
-260 SIFIAF
+260 SICIAF
-266 LFLVLVGFF
+266 LFLGVVGFF
-275 LDEPAFQLPAAAS
+275 MDEPVFQLPAAAS

-299 SGAFSYFMQSWSIP
+299 SGAFSYFLESWSIP
-313 FLVLLFFIL
+313 FLVLLFFVL
-322 NILYRYEIID
+322 NILYHYDIID

-346 ERPVY
+346 ERPAY
-351 DRDHLLDMC
+351 NRDHLLAMC
-360 SPEKVAS
+360 SPEKVSA
-367 DKTLMLQILENWKK
+367 DKAQMIRILENWKK
-381 KQKETKPLL
+381 KQKEARPLL

-424 TFLITGA
+424 TFMITGA

-443 LSRIKEYQDPV
+443 LSRLKAYKDST
-454 INPDDRK
+454 INPDDHRF
-461 YTDAIS
+461 TEAIAG
-467 EDLLNP
+467 DLLNP

-499 DRGYAFEQK
+499 DRGYSFEQK
-508 LNENTAGMLDRQ
+508 LNQNTAGVLDRQ

-527 EASAKIPVMLFS
+527 EAAAQIPLMLFS
-539 SVITRDSRTMLI
+539 SVVTRDSRSMLI

-560 RPVFDSTRIKTI
+560 RPVFDSSRIKTI

-584 KQDPMNMRMLTA
+584 KQDPMNIRMLTA
-596 LRMNATFPYVL
+596 LRMNATFPYIL

-630 EQVGIRFV
+630 EQVGLRFV
-638 DVFRDWIQKNTR
+638 HVFRDWILENTR

-665 EYPFEST
+665 DYPFEST

-681 LLLLQYNWYK
+681 LLLIQYNWYK

-704 EGYMGNNF
+704 EGYMGSNF
-712 YKMTFQYEPKSV
+712 YKMTFQYEPKTV
-724 NEGATLNFHLSRQE
+724 NEGAALNFHLSRQE
-738 KLELANAVNS
+738 KLDLANAINNQ
-748 SLNQQIFKSVNDLLN
+748 LNQQIFKNVNDLLN

>member
-1 MVSAEQWRIYFS
+1 MV
-13 PNFPLDPDGMIRY
+13 RY
-26 LKAVYYS
+26 LISVYYS
-33 FPVQLILLY
+33 FPVQLVLLY
-42 LKKHQ
+42 LKKYQ
-47 LLLLFWVIL
+47 LLLLFWGIL

-70 DALFLAPEYLDHVN
+70 DALFLAPEYLDNVN

-92 AAAGAFIM
+92 AATGAFIM
-100 SWNVTTFI
+100 CWNVTTFI

-120 TRPFLKFCT
+120 TRPFLKYCT
-129 NNFILPGGLLV
+129 NNFILPGSLLI
-140 YYFFKAIDFDSTK
+140 YYFFKAIEFDSTK

-169 TGLLLVIGLSLLY
+169 TGFFLVIGLSLLY
-182 FFGADRTIIRQ
+182 FFGADLTIKRQ

-206 QFNSKEIHR
+206 QFKSKDVQL
-215 NSSRLIH
+215 NSSRLIR
-222 VQWYM
+222 VNWYM
-227 SGPFSVKQVRDV
+227 NGPFSVKQVRDV
-239 SHYSKEFIE
+239 SHYSKEFVE
-248 KIFSRHHFAAIL
+248 RIFSRHHFAAIL
-260 SIFIAF
+260 SICIAF
-266 LFLVLVGFF
+266 LFLGVVGFF
-275 LDEPAFQLPAAAS
+275 MDNPVFQLPAAAS

-299 SGAFSYFMQSWSIP
+299 SGAFSYFLESWSIP
-313 FLVLLFFIL
+313 FLVLLFFVL
-322 NILYRYEIID
+322 NILYHYDIID

-346 ERPVY
+346 ERPSY
-351 DRDHLLDMC
+351 NRDHLLAMC
-360 SPEKVAS
+360 SLDKVAA
-367 DKTLMLQILENWKK
+367 DKEKMIRILENWKK
-381 KQKETKPLL
+381 KQKEAKPLL
-390 LIINTSGGGS
+390 LIINTSGGGN
-400 RSAAFTMNVLQKL
+400 RSAAFTMNILQKL
-413 DRQNGGHLMDK
+413 DQENGGHLMDK
-424 TFLITGA
+424 TFMITGA

-443 LSRIKEYQDPV
+443 LSRLKQYKDSTT
-454 INPDDRK
+454 NPDDRR
-461 YTDAIS
+461 YTDAIAG
-467 EDLLNP
+467 DLLNP

-480 RDLFSPAQKFKVGD
+480 RDLFAPAQKFKVGD

-499 DRGYAFEQK
+499 DRGYSFEQK
-508 LNENTAGMLDRQ
+508 LNQNTAGVLDRQ

-527 EASAKIPVMLFS
+527 EAAAKIPLMLFS
-539 SVITRDSRTMLI
+539 SVVTRDSRSMLI

-584 KQDPMNMRMLTA
+584 KQDPMNIRMLTA
-596 LRMNATFPYVL
+596 LRMNATFPYIL

-630 EQVGIRFV
+630 EQVGLRFV
-638 DVFRDWIQKNTR
+638 HVFRDWILENTR

-665 EYPFEST
+665 DYPFEST

-681 LLLLQYNWYK
+681 LLLIQYNWYK

-712 YKMTFQYEPKSV
+712 YKMTFQYEPKSA
-724 NEGATLNFHLSRQE
+724 NEGAALNFHLSKQE
-738 KLELANAVNS
+738 KLDLANAVNNQ
-748 SLNQQIFKSVNDLLN
+748 LNQQIFKNVNDLLN

>member
-1 MVSAEQWRIYFS
+1 
-13 PNFPLDPDGMIRY
+13 MIY
-26 LKAVYYS
+26 LKSVYYS

-42 LKKHQ
+42 LKKYQ
-47 LLLLFWVIL
+47 LLLIFWLIL
-56 FSTIHGGFMHSFGA
+56 FSTIHGGFMHSVGA

-120 TRPFLKFCT
+120 TRPFLKYCT
-129 NNFILPGGLLV
+129 NNFILPGSLLI
-140 YYFFKAIDFDSTK
+140 YYFFKAIDFDSSK

-169 TGLLLVIGLSLLY
+169 TGFFLVIGLSLLY

-206 QFNSKEIHR
+206 QFKTKDVQIY
-215 NSSRLIH
+215 SSRLIR
-222 VQWYM
+222 VKWYM
-227 SGPFSVKQVRDV
+227 SGPLSVKQVRDV
-239 SHYSKEFIE
+239 SHYSKEFIDRV
-248 KIFSRHHFAAIL
+248 FSRHHFAAIL
-260 SIFIAF
+260 SICIAF
-266 LFLVLVGFF
+266 LFLVIVGFF
-275 LDEPAFQLPAAAS
+275 MDQPYFQLPAAAS

-299 SGAFSYFMQSWSIP
+299 SGAFSYFLESWSIP
-313 FLVLLFFIL
+313 FLVLLFFVL
-322 NILYRYEIID
+322 NILYHYEVID
-332 PTNKAYGLNYTNRT
+332 PTNKAYGLNYTNKA
-346 ERPVY
+346 ERPEY
-351 DRDHLLDMC
+351 SRKHLLELC
-360 SPEKVAS
+360 SSSRVNA
-367 DKTLMLQILENWKK
+367 DKMRMLQILENWKK
-381 KQKETKPLL
+381 KQNEDKPVL

-413 DRQNGGHLMDK
+413 DKETGGKLMDK

-443 LSRIKEYQDPV
+443 LSRLKEYKDSS
-454 INPDDRK
+454 INPDDHK

-467 EDLLNP
+467 VDLLNP

-480 RDLFSPAQKFKVGD
+480 RDLASPAQKFKVGN
-494 YEYIK
+494 YEYVK

-508 LNENTAGMLDRQ
+508 LNVNTGGVLDRQ
-520 LRDLAPE
+520 LRDIEPE
-527 EASAKIPVMLFS
+527 EASAKIPLMLFS

-560 RPVFDSTRIKTI
+560 RPVFDSNRIKTI

-584 KQDPMNMRMLTA
+584 RQDPMNMRMLTA

-607 PNVWLPSEPVID
+607 PNVWLPSDPVID

-638 DVFRDWIQKNTR
+638 HVFHDWIKQNTR

-665 EYPFEST
+665 ENPFEST
-672 DITEIITKP
+672 NITEIITKP
-681 LLLLQYNWYK
+681 LLLLQFNWYK

-704 EGYMGNNF
+704 ESYMGDSF
-712 YKMTFQYEPKSV
+712 YKMTFQYEPKTV
-724 NEGATLNFHLSRQE
+724 NDGAALNFHLSRKE
-738 KLELANAVNS
+738 KLDIADAVNS
-748 SLNQQIFKSVNDLLN
+748 PLNQGILKSVHEILY

>member
-1 MVSAEQWRIYFS
+1 MQ
-13 PNFPLDPDGMIRY
+13 Y
-26 LKAVYYS
+26 LKSVYYS
-33 FPVQLILLY
+33 FPVQLMLLY
-42 LKKHQ
+42 LKKYQ
-47 LLLLFWVIL
+47 LLLIFWVIL

-70 DALFLAPEYLDHVN
+70 DALFLAPEYLDNVN

-100 SWNVTTFI
+100 CWNVTTFI

-120 TRPFLKFCT
+120 TRPFLKYCT
-129 NNFILPGGLLV
+129 NNFILPGSLMI
-140 YYFFKAIDFDSTK
+140 YYFFKAIEFDSNK

-169 TGLLLVIGLSLLY
+169 TGFFLVIGLSLLY
-182 FFGADRTIIRQ
+182 FFEADRTIIRH

-206 QFNSKEIHR
+206 QFGSKDIQR
-215 NSSRLIH
+215 SGSRLIR

-227 SGPFSVKQVRDV
+227 NGPFSVKQVRDV

-248 KIFSRHHFAAIL
+248 RIFSRHHFAAIL

-275 LDEPAFQLPAAAS
+275 MDEPAFQLPAAAS

-299 SGAFSYFMQSWSIP
+299 SGAFSYFMESWSIP
-313 FLVLLFFIL
+313 FLVLLFLIL
-322 NILYRYEIID
+322 NVLYKYEIID
-332 PTNKAYGLNYTNRT
+332 PTNKAYGLNYTNRS

-351 DRDHLLDMC
+351 DRDHLLAMC
-360 SPEKVAS
+360 SPEKVAA
-367 DKTLMLQILENWKK
+367 DKEKMIGILEKWKQ
-381 KQKETKPLL
+381 KQKEEKPLMI
-390 LIINTSGGGS
+390 IINTSGGGS
-400 RSAAFTMNVLQKL
+400 RSAAFTMNILQRLDKL
-413 DRQNGGHLMDK
+413 NQGHLMDR
-424 TFLITGA
+424 TVLITGA

-443 LSRIKEYQDPV
+443 LTRLKELKDSSL
-454 INPDDRK
+454 NPDDRR

-467 EDLLNP
+467 GDLLNP

-480 RDLFSPAQKFKVGD
+480 RDLFSPAQKFTVGN
-494 YEYIK
+494 YEYVK

-508 LNENTAGMLDRQ
+508 LNKNTGGVLDRQ
-520 LRDLAPE
+520 LKDL
-527 EASAKIPVMLFS
+527 EADEAAARIPLMLFS

-560 RPVFDSTRIKTI
+560 RPVFDSSHIKTI
-572 DPDAVDFGSFFY
+572 DPDAVDFHSFFN

-607 PNVWLPSEPVID
+607 PNVWLPSDPVID

-630 EQVGIRFV
+630 EQVGLRFV
-638 DVFRDWIQKNTR
+638 DVFRDWILQNTR

-665 EYPFEST
+665 ESPFEST

-681 LLLLQYNWYK
+681 LLLIQYNWYK

-712 YKMTFQYEPKSV
+712 YKMTFQYEPKTV
-724 NEGATLNFHLSRQE
+724 NEGAALNFHLSRQE
-738 KLELANAVNS
+738 KLDIANAVDN
-748 SLNQQIFKSVNDLLN
+748 NQNQLIFKTVNDLLN

>member
-1 MVSAEQWRIYFS
+1 MLF
-13 PNFPLDPDGMIRY
+13 Y
-26 LKAVYYS
+26 LKSVYYS

-42 LKKHQ
+42 LKKYQ

-56 FSTIHGGFMHSFGA
+56 FSTIHGGFMHSVGA
-70 DALFLAPEYLDHVN
+70 DALFLAPEYLDNVN
-84 ALSGAIVG
+84 ALSGAMVG

-100 SWNVTTFI
+100 CWNITTFI

-120 TRPFLKFCT
+120 TRPFLKYCT
-129 NNFILPGGLLV
+129 NNFILPGSLLI
-140 YYFFKAIDFDSTK
+140 YYFIKAIDFDSTK
-153 ELMTNSEIAWL
+153 ELMTSAEIAWL

-169 TGLLLVIGLSLLY
+169 TGFFLVIGLSLLY

-206 QFNSKEIHR
+206 EFKSRDVQKNT
-215 NSSRLIH
+215 SRLIR
-222 VQWYM
+222 VNWYM
-227 SGPFSVKQVRDV
+227 NGPFSVKQVRDV

-248 KIFSRHHFAAIL
+248 RIFSRHHFAAIL

-266 LFLVLVGFF
+266 IFLVVVGFF
-275 LDEPAFQLPAAAS
+275 MDEPAFQLPAAAS

-299 SGAFSYFMQSWSIP
+299 SGAFSYFLESWSLP
-313 FLVLLFFIL
+313 FLILLFFIL

-351 DRDHLLDMC
+351 NRDHLLAMC
-360 SPEKVAS
+360 SADKVAA
-367 DKTLMLQILENWKK
+367 DKEKMIQVLENWKK
-381 KQKETKPLL
+381 KQKEEKPLL

-413 DRQNGGHLMDK
+413 DQQNHGQLMDK
-424 TFLITGA
+424 TFMITGA

-443 LSRIKEYQDPV
+443 LCRLKKYKDPS

-461 YTDAIS
+461 YSEAIS
-467 EDLLNP
+467 VDLLNP

-508 LNENTAGMLDRQ
+508 LNRNTAGVLDRQ
-520 LRDLAPE
+520 LRDLEPE
-527 EASAKIPVMLFS
+527 ESAARIPLMLFS

-560 RPVFDSTRIKTI
+560 RPVFDSNRIKTI
-572 DPDAVDFGSFFY
+572 DPDALDFGSFFY
-584 KQDPMNMRMLTA
+584 KQDPMNVRMLTA

-638 DVFRDWIQKNTR
+638 HVFRDWIIKNTR

-665 EYPFEST
+665 EFPFEST

-681 LLLLQYNWYK
+681 ILLLQYNWYK
-691 MQEYNQNDLLSVM
+691 MQEYNQNDLLSVI

-712 YKMTFQYEPKSV
+712 YKMTFQYEPRIA
-724 NEGATLNFHLSRQE
+724 NEGAALNFHLSRQE
-738 KLELANAVNS
+738 KLDLANSVNS
-748 SLNQQIFKSVNDLLN
+748 PLNQQIYKSVDELLN

>member
-1 MVSAEQWRIYFS
+1 MQ
-13 PNFPLDPDGMIRY
+13 Y
-26 LKAVYYS
+26 LKSVYYS

-42 LKKHQ
+42 LKKYQ
-47 LLLLFWVIL
+47 LLLIFWVIL

-70 DALFLAPEYLDHVN
+70 DALFLAPEYLDNVN

-100 SWNVTTFI
+100 CWNVTTFI

-120 TRPFLKFCT
+120 TRPFLKYCT
-129 NNFILPGGLLV
+129 NNFILPGSLMI
-140 YYFFKAIDFDSTK
+140 YYFFKAIEFDSNK

-169 TGLLLVIGLSLLY
+169 TGFFLVIGLSLLY
-182 FFGADRTIIRQ
+182 FFEADRTIIRH

-206 QFNSKEIHR
+206 QFGSKDIQR
-215 NSSRLIH
+215 SGSRLIR

-227 SGPFSVKQVRDV
+227 NGPFSVKQVRDV

-248 KIFSRHHFAAIL
+248 RIFSRHHFAAIL

-275 LDEPAFQLPAAAS
+275 MDEPAFQLPAAAS

-299 SGAFSYFMQSWSIP
+299 SGAFSYFMESWSIP
-313 FLVLLFFIL
+313 FLVLLFLIL
-322 NILYRYEIID
+322 NVLYKYEIID
-332 PTNKAYGLNYTNRT
+332 PTNKAYGLNYTNRS

-351 DRDHLLDMC
+351 DRDHLLAMC
-360 SPEKVAS
+360 SPEKVAA
-367 DKTLMLQILENWKK
+367 DKEKMIGILEKWKQ
-381 KQKETKPLL
+381 KQKEEKPLMI
-390 LIINTSGGGS
+390 IINTSGGGS
-400 RSAAFTMNVLQKL
+400 RSAAFTMNILQRLDKL
-413 DRQNGGHLMDK
+413 NQGHLMDR
-424 TFLITGA
+424 TVLITGA

-443 LSRIKEYQDPV
+443 LTRLKELKDSSL
-454 INPDDRK
+454 NPDDRR

-467 EDLLNP
+467 GDLLNP

-480 RDLFSPAQKFKVGD
+480 RDLFSPAQKFTVGN
-494 YEYIK
+494 YEYVK

-508 LNENTAGMLDRQ
+508 LNKNTGGVLDRQ
-520 LRDLAPE
+520 LKDL
-527 EASAKIPVMLFS
+527 EADEAAARIPLMLFS

-560 RPVFDSTRIKTI
+560 RPVFDSSHIKTI
-572 DPDAVDFGSFFY
+572 DPDAVDFHSFFN

-607 PNVWLPSEPVID
+607 PNVWLPSDPVID

-630 EQVGIRFV
+630 EQVGLRFV
-638 DVFRDWIQKNTR
+638 DVFRDWILQNTR

-665 EYPFEST
+665 ESPFEST

-681 LLLLQYNWYK
+681 LLLIQYNWYK

-712 YKMTFQYEPKSV
+712 YKMTFQYEPKTV
-724 NEGATLNFHLSRQE
+724 NEGAALNFHLSRQE
-738 KLELANAVNS
+738 KLDIANAVDN
-748 SLNQQIFKSVNDLLN
+748 NQNQLIFKTVNDLLN